1 MVKKNNKNI
10 SYVPVFD
17 VLFHGISCTGDK
29 AMHGL
34 HSAQVQ
40 GKLCYNAQKCNKGS

>member
-17 VLFHGISCTGDK
+17 VLFHGISCTEDK

-34 HSAQVQ
+34 HPAPVQ
-40 GKLCYNAQKCNKGS
+40 GKLCYNAQKCNKES